1 MNLWPIYTETIVL
14 SYDRQTLL
22 VKLDEAVRRVSEG
35 PRMDNPKEDKE
46 KLFNGVL
53 NESGFRISK
62 RIKHAENFL
71 PLISGQIESASGGS
85 ILFLTY
91 KCFFSTLMFLG
102 FWSIITL
109 IAGFVFIF
117 PGENFS
123 TGLSLVAFGV
133 GQYILSMFFF
143 YRQVNISRKVLF
155 DILEIEVVNII

>member
-22 VKLDEAVRRVSEG
+22 LKLDEAISHFSEG
-35 PRMDNPKEDKE
+35 PRMDNPKEDLD
-46 KLFNGVL
+46 KLFNGAL
-53 NESGFRISK
+53 NETGFKISK

-71 PLISGQIESASGGS
+71 PLISGEIESASSGS

-91 KCFFSTLMFLG
+91 RCFFSTLMFLG
-102 FWSIITL
+102 FWSVISL
-109 IAGFVFIF
+109 IAGFIFIF

-123 TGLSLVAFGV
+123 TGLSLVAFGI

-143 YRQVNISRKVLF
+143 YRQVNESRKVLF
-155 DILEIEVVNII
+155 DILEIEMVNII

>member
-1 MNLWPIYTETIVL
+1 MNLWPVYTETIVL

-22 VKLDEAVRRVSEG
+22 LKLDEAIRHVSEG

-53 NESGFRISK
+53 HENGFKISK

-71 PLISGQIESASGGS
+71 PLISGEIESARSGS

-91 KCFFSTLMFLG
+91 TCFFSTMMFLG
-102 FWSIITL
+102 FWSVISIL
-109 IAGFVFIF
+109 AGFIFIF

-123 TGLSLVAFGV
+123 TGLSLIAFGI

-143 YRQVNISRKVLF
+143 YRQVNKSRKVLF